1 MILFEYNKKKE
12 GPVVVF
18 SVELMLMIIS
28 LIMMG
33 TIFFTLYRFR
43 KVYGVIYMM
52 ALVICR
58 MTYASS
64 LILEKSSYLLAEK
77 IFFRAIQ
84 QTSLILMIPC
94 FILFVYLLI
103 NHQKTLK
110 VGWKIAIF
118 SPFISWSLLI
128 WLDPYLHIVYHTS
141 TLVDGQL
148 LTVRTLYASSFNI
161 LCYAILAIC
170 FYHLFR
176 YVWAIRNDFRR
187 PGLFVLVLT
196 SLPFVLEMIRFA
208 NPKWSTQLGTL
219 STFCSVTGL
228 AILFIILKTK
238 FLAIVPIAKHTV
250 FDRFPES
257 IVIMNAAGEVM
268 ESNAQGIQFF
278 KLLGYSDIYNQKAS
292 ELLTQWAAW
301 QHLTQTMQQGVV
313 DIEVWIQKIKKMYRV
328 HVYPLQIG
336 QGSVSLLVDITEQQ
350 RQLEEIAHLNKLK
363 DQLVAVVSHDIRS
376 PLAMQYQLI
385 ELLEEDRAHFDRDHQ
400 EIITKLGEQIRH
412 TLTMSNNLLE
422 WFRSQR
428 NDVVLRP
435 QVLLLADVVEE
446 CCQLVA
452 LHCEMKN
459 LHVVNDMA
467 QDTYVYADREIVSLV
482 LRNLLSNAIK
492 FTQAGGM
499 IQIKAQSS
507 GEMVIVSVRDN
518 GLGMEEQQIEQLFHE
533 NQMRSTTGT
542 AGEKGAG
549 LGLLVSKQF
558 MQLSGESIWA
568 ESAVRQGSVFYFT
581 LRGEK

>member
-1 MILFEYNKKKE
+1 M
-12 GPVVVF
+12 VF
-18 SVELMLMIIS
+18 SIELILTIIS

-33 TIFFTLYRFR
+33 TIFITLYRFR
-43 KVYGVIYMM
+43 KVPGVVYMM
-52 ALVICR
+52 SIVICR
-58 MTYASS
+58 IVYASS

-77 IFFRAIQ
+77 IFFRNIQ
-84 QTSLILMIPC
+84 QTSLVLMIPC
-94 FILFVYLLI
+94 FVMAVYLLI
-103 NHQKTLK
+103 NRQKTPK
-110 VGWKIAIF
+110 AGWKIALFSIF
-118 SPFISWSLLI
+118 IFWLLLI
-128 WLDPYLHIVYHTS
+128 WLNPYLHIVYHTS

-161 LCYAILAIC
+161 FCYAILTIC
-170 FYHLFR
+170 FYHLYS
-176 YVWAIRNDFRR
+176 YVRTIRSDFRK
-187 PGLFVLVLT
+187 PGMFVLLLT

-228 AILFIILKTK
+228 LILIIILKTK
-238 FLAIVPIAKHTV
+238 FFAIVPITKHIV

-257 IVIMNAAGEVM
+257 IIIMNASSDVM
-268 ESNAQGIQFF
+268 ESNVEGIQFF
-278 KLLGYSDIYNQKAS
+278 KDLGYSDIYNQKAS
-292 ELLTQWAAW
+292 ELLTQWPAW
-301 QHLTQTMQQGVV
+301 YRLTHEMQQGVV
-313 DIEVWIQKIKKMYRV
+313 DIEVWVHKVRKIYRV

-336 QGSVSLLVDITEQQ
+336 QGSVSLLIDITEQQ
-350 RQLEEIAHLNKLK
+350 QQAEEIAYLNKLK

-385 ELLEEDRAHFDRDHQ
+385 ELLEEDRAHFATDHQ

-412 TLTMSNNLLE
+412 TLDMSNNLLE

-428 NDVVLRP
+428 DDVALRP
-435 QVLLLADVVEE
+435 QTLQLANVVEE
-446 CCQLVA
+446 CCQLIA

-459 LHVVNDMA
+459 LHVVNNIVK
-467 QDTYVYADREIVSLV
+467 DTYVYADREVVSLV

-492 FTQAGGM
+492 FTQAGGT
-499 IQIKAQSS
+499 IHINAQLS

-518 GLGMEEQQIEQLFHE
+518 GLGMEQQQLEQLFNGH
-533 NQMRSTTGT
+533 QIPSTVGT

-558 MQLSGESIWA
+558 IQLSGESIWA
-568 ESAVRQGSVFYFT
+568 ESSVGQGSVFYFT
-581 LRGEK
+581 LRGGE